1 MKMKRMIYLMLL
13 FMVLGAASAKAQ
25 VVIGGGDDPLH
36 ASAVLELRSSN
47 KGLLLPQV
55 ALGSITDDSTL
66 AAAPKD
72 GLLVCNATETPG
84 ALAKG
89 VYYWSVNQ
97 WVLYIKF

>member
-1 MKMKRMIYLMLL
+1 
-13 FMVLGAASAKAQ
+13 
-25 VVIGGGDDPLH
+25 VIGGDVNAAPD

-55 ALGSITDDSTL
+55 KLDTNTDIPNP

-72 GLLVCNATETPG
+72 GLLVCNATG
-84 ALAKG
+84 SLDKG
-89 VYYWSVNQ
+89 VYYWSNNQ

>member
-1 MKMKRMIYLMLL
+1 MKLKKRFFLMLL
-13 FMVLGAASAKAQ
+13 FLILGAASMKAQ
-25 VVIGGGDDPLH
+25 VVIGAGNDPLH

-55 ALGSITDDSTL
+55 ALGSATDVSKL
-66 AAAPKD
+66 AATPKD
-72 GLLVCNATETPG
+72 GLLVCNATG
-84 ALAKG
+84 SLDKG